1 ETGAAAE
8 ETEADRIDVLSKSFT
23 RELQSELGLDGYETN
38 ILLRLEGYEWSN
50 PDIVAEETTGERLND
65 AVFNRNEWLAETYGF
80 TIKAGYSS
88 GDATELKT
96 LAAAGDDAYDIAF
109 PQARAGASMA
119 QSGILTDLS
128 SVAYLD
134 FGNPAWSRM
143 FTDMLKIGGKLYY
156 AAGDISVNSYQ
167 AVISLLF
174 NKQMA
179 VDYHLDDPYTLVRE
193 GGWTMDRF
201 DAMCS
206 ATAEDLNGDGSMTAD
221 DQWGLILQ
229 TSKGGI
235 VMYYGCGEHLAALN
249 EEEEPYWSVGRER
262 SVDVYNRVRTLLYE
276 RGSCYECADYDTLSL
291 FSEGRSLF
299 LQAALF
305 HVDTL
310 RQSETDFGILPMP
323 KYDADQEEYVQ
334 SADGWCISPLVIP
347 SIVGNKDRAGLIAE
361 ALAEASSVKVKP
373 EYYEIILKGKLT
385 RDEESAEM
393 LDIIYTNF
401 VVDPAD
407 LYQWGNFENEMIA
420 AMRGGKELPSLLASK
435 SKGLTKLMEKTMDA
449 FAKLSGNE

>member
-1 ETGAAAE
+1 
-8 ETEADRIDVLSKSFT
+8 V
-23 RELQSELGLDGYETN
+23 
-38 ILLRLEGYEWSN
+38 
-50 PDIVAEETTGERLND
+50 
-65 AVFNRNEWLAETYGF
+65 
-80 TIKAGYSS
+80 
-88 GDATELKT
+88 
-96 LAAAGDDAYDIAF
+96 
-109 PQARAGASMA
+109 
-119 QSGILTDLS
+119 
-128 SVAYLD
+128 
-134 FGNPAWSRM
+134 
-143 FTDMLKIGGKLYY
+143 
-156 AAGDISVNSYQ
+156 
-167 AVISLLF
+167 
-174 NKQMA
+174 
-179 VDYHLDDPYTLVRE
+179 
-193 GGWTMDRF
+193 
-201 DAMCS
+201 
-206 ATAEDLNGDGSMTAD
+206 GS
-221 DQWGLILQ
+221 
-229 TSKGGI
+229 
-235 VMYYGCGEHLAALN
+235 
-249 EEEEPYWSVGRER
+249 ER
-262 SVDVYNRVRTLLYE
+262 SVDVYNRVRGLLYE
-276 RGSCYECADYDTLSL
+276 HGSCYECADADTLSL
-291 FSEGRSLF
+291 FSEGKSLF

-435 SKGLTKLMEKTMDA
+435 SKGLTKLMEKTMEA